1 MKNRYIYTI
10 LFTLLYTVFGLQ
22 AQEQYAGQV
31 EVKNLAVQ
39 KQESLLNL
47 SMDIDLSNLELN
59 R

>member
-1 MKNRYIYTI
+1 
-10 LFTLLYTVFGLQ
+10 
-22 AQEQYAGQV
+22 V

-59 R
+59 RQHFNGTDTGVTVA